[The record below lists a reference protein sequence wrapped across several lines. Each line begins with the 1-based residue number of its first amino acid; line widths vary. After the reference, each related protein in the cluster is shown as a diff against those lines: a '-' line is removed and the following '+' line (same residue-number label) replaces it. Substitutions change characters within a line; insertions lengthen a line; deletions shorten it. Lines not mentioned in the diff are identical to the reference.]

1 MADRTEAMD
10 MKRNVMTAAI
20 MLLCLL
26 LGTVC
31 SAEEKPPIQP
41 GVGVVIIG
49 GADFTTADFL
59 RAASEQMGAE
69 YQLGQELQQKL
80 ALFWYDKGF
89 VEDQTKM
96 SKDEM
101 IEFAKY
107 SGLDRIIYVT
117 TGTPVV
123 EQSKD
128 IWVGSIIRTSMNA
141 RVIVMEAD
149 GTMVDLFSASQNGDS
164 RSSEMRAKRDCFKKV
179 MREIRNHIEE
189 NKSGTKKAA

>member
-1 MADRTEAMD
+1 
-10 MKRNVMTAAI
+10 MKRVYMVLAV
-20 MLLCLL
+20 LVCCLL
-26 LGTVC
+26 FGAVC
-31 SAEEKPPIQP
+31 AAQEKPPVQP

-59 RAASEQMGAE
+59 KAASEQMGAE

-107 SGLDRIIYVT
+107 SGLNRIIYVT

-123 EQSKD
+123 ENSQNFLSGM
-128 IWVGSIIRTSMNA
+128 VIRASMNA

-164 RSSEMRAKRDCFKKV
+164 RASEMRAKRDCFKKV
-179 MREIRNHIEE
+179 MREIRQHIEE
-189 NKSGTKKAA
+189 NKGGTKKAA

>member
-1 MADRTEAMD
+1 
-10 MKRNVMTAAI
+10 MKRVWM
-20 MLLCLL
+20 MMSVLVCCLL
-26 LGTVC
+26 FSAVC
-31 SAEEKPPIQP
+31 AAQEKPPVQP

-59 RAASEQMGAE
+59 KAASEQMGAE

-107 SGLDRIIYVT
+107 SGLNRIIYVT

-123 EQSKD
+123 ENSQNFLSGM
-128 IWVGSIIRTSMNA
+128 VIRASMNA

-164 RSSEMRAKRDCFKKV
+164 RASEMRAKRDCFKKV
-179 MREIRNHIEE
+179 MREIRQHIEE
-189 NKSGTKKAA
+189 NKGGTKKAA

>member
-1 MADRTEAMD
+1 
-10 MKRNVMTAAI
+10 MKRICMVLTVLAC
-20 MLLCLL
+20 CLL
-26 LGTVC
+26 LGAVC
-31 SAEEKPPIQP
+31 SATEKPPVQP
-41 GVGVVIIG
+41 GVGVVIVG

-59 RAASEQMGAE
+59 KAASEQMGAE

-96 SKDEM
+96 SKEEM

-107 SGLDRIIYVT
+107 SGLDRIVYVT

-164 RSSEMRAKRDCFKKV
+164 RASEMRAKRDCFKKV
-179 MREIRNHIEE
+179 MREIRNYIEE

>member
-1 MADRTEAMD
+1 
-10 MKRNVMTAAI
+10 MKRVYMVLAV
-20 MLLCLL
+20 LVCCLL
-26 LGTVC
+26 FGAVC
-31 SAEEKPPIQP
+31 AAQEKPPVQP

-59 RAASEQMGAE
+59 KAASEQMGAE
-69 YQLGQELQQKL
+69 YQLGQDLQQKL

-107 SGLDRIIYVT
+107 SGLDRVIYVT

-149 GTMVDLFSASQNGDS
+149 GTMVDIFSASQNGDS
-164 RSSEMRAKRDCFKKV
+164 RASEMRAKRDCFKKI
-179 MREIRNHIEE
+179 MREIRQHIDET
-189 NKSGTKKAA
+189 KGGMKKAA

>member
-1 MADRTEAMD
+1 
-10 MKRNVMTAAI
+10 MKRIYMVLTA
-20 MLLCLL
+20 LVCCLFFSA
-26 LGTVC
+26 VC
-31 SAEEKPPIQP
+31 SANEKPPVQP

-59 RAASEQMGAE
+59 KAASEQMGAE

-96 SKDEM
+96 SKEEM

-164 RSSEMRAKRDCFKKV
+164 RASEMRAKRDCFKKI
-179 MREIRNHIEE
+179 MREIRTHIDET
-189 NKSGTKKAA
+189 KGGTKKAA

>member
-1 MADRTEAMD
+1 
-10 MKRNVMTAAI
+10 MKRVWMLMSVLVCCLFFSAVCAAQ
-20 MLLCLL
+20 
-26 LGTVC
+26 
-31 SAEEKPPIQP
+31 EKPPVQP

-59 RAASEQMGAE
+59 KAASEQMGAE

-80 ALFWYDKGF
+80 ARFWYDKGF

-101 IEFAKY
+101 IEFAKF

-123 EQSKD
+123 EQSRD
-128 IWVGSIIRTSMNA
+128 ILVGSIIRTSMNA

-149 GTMVDLFSASQNGDS
+149 GTMVDIFSASQNGDS
-164 RSSEMRAKRDCFKKV
+164 RASEMRAKRDCFKKV
-179 MREIRNHIEE
+179 MREIRQHIEA
-189 NKSGTKKAA
+189 NKGGTKKAA

>member
-1 MADRTEAMD
+1 MR
-10 MKRNVMTAAI
+10 RNVMTAAI

-26 LGTVC
+26 FGAVC
-31 SAEEKPPIQP
+31 TAEEKPPVQP

-80 ALFWYDKGF
+80 ALFWYEKGY

-96 SKDEM
+96 SKEEM

-107 SGLDRIIYVT
+107 SGLDRIVYVT

-141 RVIVMEAD
+141 RVIIMEAD

-164 RSSEMRAKRDCFKKV
+164 RASEMRAKRDCFKKV

>member
-1 MADRTEAMD
+1 MWDKGVLY
-10 MKRNVMTAAI
+10 MKRSLFTVVI
-20 MLLCLL
+20 LLVGLL
-26 LGTVC
+26 TCAFC
-31 SAEEKPPIQP
+31 SATEKPPVQP

-59 RAASEQMGAE
+59 KAASEQMGAE

-80 ALFWYDKGF
+80 ALFWYNKGF

-149 GTMVDLFSASQNGDS
+149 GTMVDIFSASQNGDS
-164 RSSEMRAKRDCFKKV
+164 RASEMRAKRDCFKKI
-179 MREIRNHIEE
+179 MREIRQHIDET
-189 NKSGTKKAA
+189 KGGTKKAA

>member
-1 MADRTEAMD
+1 MNRIAMALM
-10 MKRNVMTAAI
+10 
-20 MLLCLL
+20 MLVCCLFF
-26 LGTVC
+26 GAVC
-31 SAEEKPPIQP
+31 SAQEKPPVQP

-59 RAASEQMGAE
+59 KAASEQMGAE

-107 SGLDRIIYVT
+107 SGLDRIVYVT

-128 IWVGSIIRTSMNA
+128 IWVGSIIRASMNA

-149 GTMVDLFSASQNGDS
+149 GTMVDLFSAAQNGDS
-164 RSSEMRAKRDCFKKV
+164 RTSEMRAKRDCFKKI
-179 MREIRNHIEE
+179 MREIRQHIDE

>member
-1 MADRTEAMD
+1 
-10 MKRNVMTAAI
+10 MKRVWMLMSVLVCCLFFSAVCAAQ
-20 MLLCLL
+20 
-26 LGTVC
+26 
-31 SAEEKPPIQP
+31 EKPPVQP

-59 RAASEQMGAE
+59 KAASEQMGAE

-80 ALFWYDKGF
+80 ARFWYDKGF

-101 IEFAKY
+101 IEFAKF

-123 EQSKD
+123 EQSRD
-128 IWVGSIIRTSMNA
+128 ILVGSIIRTSMNA
-141 RVIVMEAD
+141 RVIVMEAN
-149 GTMVDLFSASQNGDS
+149 GTMVDIL
-164 RSSEMRAKRDCFKKV
+164 K
-179 MREIRNHIEE
+179 III
-189 NKSGTKKAA
+189 

>member
-1 MADRTEAMD
+1 
-10 MKRNVMTAAI
+10 MKRIFMVLTVLAC
-20 MLLCLL
+20 CLL
-26 LGTVC
+26 LGAVC
-31 SAEEKPPIQP
+31 SAKEKPPVQS

-59 RAASEQMGAE
+59 KAASEQMGAE

-107 SGLDRIIYVT
+107 SGLDRIVYVT

-123 EQSKD
+123 ENSQD
-128 IWVGSIIRTSMNA
+128 FFVGSIIRASMNA
-141 RVIVMEAD
+141 RVIIMEAD

-164 RSSEMRAKRDCFKKV
+164 RSSEMRAKRDCFKKI
-179 MREIRNHIEE
+179 MREIRQHIDESK
-189 NKSGTKKAA
+189 NGTKKAA

>member
-1 MADRTEAMD
+1 M
-10 MKRNVMTAAI
+10 MKRNLLVFAA
-20 MLLCLL
+20 LLVGLL
-26 LGTVC
+26 TC
-31 SAEEKPPIQP
+31 AACAAQEKPPVQP

-123 EQSKD
+123 ENSQD
-128 IWVGSIIRTSMNA
+128 FFIGSIIRASMNA

-179 MREIRNHIEE
+179 MREIRQHIEK
-189 NKSGTKKAA
+189 NKGGAKKAA

>member
-1 MADRTEAMD
+1 
-10 MKRNVMTAAI
+10 MKRVWMMI
-20 MLLCLL
+20 SVLVCCLL
-26 LGTVC
+26 FSTVC
-31 SAEEKPPIQP
+31 AAQEKPPVQP

-59 RAASEQMGAE
+59 KAASEQMGAE

-80 ALFWYDKGF
+80 ALFWYEKGF

-96 SKDEM
+96 SKEEM

-123 EQSKD
+123 ENSQD
-128 IWVGSIIRTSMNA
+128 FFIGSIIRASMNA

-179 MREIRNHIEE
+179 MREIRQHIEQ
-189 NKSGTKKAA
+189 NKGGTKKAA

>member
-1 MADRTEAMD
+1 MVLTVLAC
-10 MKRNVMTAAI
+10 
-20 MLLCLL
+20 CLL
-26 LGTVC
+26 LGAVC
-31 SAEEKPPIQP
+31 SANEKPPVQP

-59 RAASEQMGAE
+59 KAASEQMGAE

-80 ALFWYDKGF
+80 ALFWYDKGY

-107 SGLDRIIYVT
+107 SGLDRIVYVT

-141 RVIVMEAD
+141 RVIIMEAD

-179 MREIRNHIEE
+179 MREIRQHIDET
-189 NKSGTKKAA
+189 KGGTKKAA

>member
-1 MADRTEAMD
+1 MLMSVLVCCLFFSA
-10 MKRNVMTAAI
+10 VCAAQ
-20 MLLCLL
+20 
-26 LGTVC
+26 
-31 SAEEKPPIQP
+31 EKPPVQP
-41 GVGVVIIG
+41 GVGVVIVG

-59 RAASEQMGAE
+59 KAASEQMGAE

-80 ALFWYDKGF
+80 ARFWYDKGF

-101 IEFAKY
+101 IEFAKF

-123 EQSKD
+123 EQSRD
-128 IWVGSIIRTSMNA
+128 ILVGSIIRTSMNA

-149 GTMVDLFSASQNGDS
+149 GTMVDIFSASQNGDS
-164 RSSEMRAKRDCFKKV
+164 RASEMRAKRDCFKKI
-179 MREIRNHIEE
+179 MREIRQHIEE
-189 NKSGTKKAA
+189 NKGGTKKAA

>member
-1 MADRTEAMD
+1 
-10 MKRNVMTAAI
+10 MKRNLLMFAVLLVGLLACAVCAAQ
-20 MLLCLL
+20 
-26 LGTVC
+26 
-31 SAEEKPPIQP
+31 EKPPVQP

-59 RAASEQMGAE
+59 KAASEQMGAE

-107 SGLDRIIYVT
+107 SGLNRIIYVT

-123 EQSKD
+123 ENSQNFLSGM
-128 IWVGSIIRTSMNA
+128 VIRASMNA

-164 RSSEMRAKRDCFKKV
+164 RASEMRAKRDCFKKV
-179 MREIRNHIEE
+179 MREIRQHIEQ
-189 NKSGTKKAA
+189 NKGGTKKAA

>member
-1 MADRTEAMD
+1 MS
-10 MKRNVMTAAI
+10 AI
-20 MLLCLL
+20 ACCLL
-26 LGTVC
+26 FSVVC
-31 SAEEKPPIQP
+31 AAQEKPPVQS
-41 GVGVVIIG
+41 GVGVVIVG

-69 YQLGQELQQKL
+69 YQLGQALQQKL
-80 ALFWYDKGF
+80 ALYWYEKGF

-96 SKDEM
+96 SKEEM

-128 IWVGSIIRTSMNA
+128 IWVGTIIRTSMNA

-179 MREIRNHIEE
+179 MREIRQHIEE
-189 NKSGTKKAA
+189 SKGGSKKAA

>member
-1 MADRTEAMD
+1 MM
-10 MKRNVMTAAI
+10 MSVVVC
-20 MLLCLL
+20 CLL
-26 LGTVC
+26 FSVVC
-31 SAEEKPPIQP
+31 AAQEKPPVQS
-41 GVGVVIIG
+41 GVGVVIVG

-59 RAASEQMGAE
+59 RAASEQMGAD

-80 ALFWYDKGF
+80 ALFWYEKGF

-107 SGLDRIIYVT
+107 SVLDRIIYVT

-128 IWVGSIIRTSMNA
+128 IWVGTIIRTSMNA

-179 MREIRNHIEE
+179 MREIRQHIEE
-189 NKSGTKKAA
+189 SKGGAKKAA

>member
-1 MADRTEAMD
+1 
-10 MKRNVMTAAI
+10 MKRNLMTVAVLFA
-20 MLLCLL
+20 CLL
-26 LGTVC
+26 LNAVC
-31 SAEEKPPIQP
+31 AATEKPPVQS
-41 GVGVVIIG
+41 GVGVVIVG

-80 ALFWYDKGF
+80 ALFWYEKGF

-107 SGLDRIIYVT
+107 SGLKRIIYVT

-123 EQSKD
+123 ENSQD
-128 IWVGSIIRTSMNA
+128 FLTGAVIRASMNA

-164 RSSEMRAKRDCFKKV
+164 RASEMRAKRDCFKKV
-179 MREIRNHIEE
+179 MREIRKHIEE
-189 NKSGTKKAA
+189 NKGGMKKAA

>member
-1 MADRTEAMD
+1 MM
-10 MKRNVMTAAI
+10 MSVVVC
-20 MLLCLL
+20 CLL
-26 LGTVC
+26 FSVVC
-31 SAEEKPPIQP
+31 AAQEKPPVQS
-41 GVGVVIIG
+41 GVGVVIVG

-80 ALFWYDKGF
+80 ALFWYEKGF

-128 IWVGSIIRTSMNA
+128 IWVGTIIRTSMNA

-179 MREIRNHIEE
+179 MREIRQHIEE
-189 NKSGTKKAA
+189 SKGGVKKAA

>member
-1 MADRTEAMD
+1 
-10 MKRNVMTAAI
+10 MKRVFITMS
-20 MLLCLL
+20 MLVFCLL
-26 LGTVC
+26 FGAVC
-31 SAEEKPPIQP
+31 AAKEKPPVQP
-41 GVGVVIIG
+41 GVGVVIVG

-59 RAASEQMGAE
+59 KAASEQMGAE

-80 ALFWYDKGF
+80 ARFWYDKGF

-96 SKDEM
+96 SKEEM

-123 EQSKD
+123 ENSKD
-128 IWVGSIIRTSMNA
+128 ILVGGIIRASMNA
-141 RVIVMEAD
+141 RIIVMEAD

-179 MREIRNHIEE
+179 MREIRQHIEE
-189 NKSGTKKAA
+189 SKGKGKQAA

>member
-1 MADRTEAMD
+1 MM
-10 MKRNVMTAAI
+10 MSVVVC
-20 MLLCLL
+20 CLL
-26 LGTVC
+26 FSVVC
-31 SAEEKPPIQP
+31 AAQEKPPVQS
-41 GVGVVIIG
+41 GVGVVIVG

-80 ALFWYDKGF
+80 ALFWYEKGF

-96 SKDEM
+96 SKEEM

-128 IWVGSIIRTSMNA
+128 IWVGTIIRTSMNA

-179 MREIRNHIEE
+179 MREIRQHIEE
-189 NKSGTKKAA
+189 SKGGAKKAA

>member
-1 MADRTEAMD
+1 
-10 MKRNVMTAAI
+10 MKRNFAAT
-20 MLLCLL
+20 MAFMLCLL
-26 LGTVC
+26 ACAVC
-31 SAEEKPPIQP
+31 AAKEKPAVQP
-41 GVGVVIIG
+41 GVGVVIVG

-80 ALFWYDKGF
+80 ALFWYNKGF

-96 SKDEM
+96 SKEEM

-123 EQSKD
+123 ENSQNFLA
-128 IWVGSIIRTSMNA
+128 GAIIRASMNA

-179 MREIRNHIEE
+179 MREIRQHIEK
-189 NKSGTKKAA
+189 NKGGANKAA

>member
-1 MADRTEAMD
+1 
-10 MKRNVMTAAI
+10 MKRICM
-20 MLLCLL
+20 MLTLLACCLL
-26 LGTVC
+26 LSAVC
-31 SAEEKPPIQP
+31 AANEKPAVQS

-96 SKDEM
+96 SKEEM

-107 SGLDRIIYVT
+107 SGLERIIYVT

-179 MREIRNHIEE
+179 MREIRTHIEE
-189 NKSGTKKAA
+189 QKGGTKKAA

>member
-1 MADRTEAMD
+1 
-10 MKRNVMTAAI
+10 MKRVW
-20 MLLCLL
+20 MLMSVLVCCLFFS
-26 LGTVC
+26 TVC
-31 SAEEKPPIQP
+31 AAQEKPPVQP

-59 RAASEQMGAE
+59 KAASEQMGAE

-80 ALFWYDKGF
+80 ARFWYDKGF

-96 SKDEM
+96 SKEEM

-123 EQSKD
+123 ENSQD
-128 IWVGSIIRTSMNA
+128 FFIGSIIRASMNA

-179 MREIRNHIEE
+179 MREIRQHIEK
-189 NKSGTKKAA
+189 NKGGAKKAA

>member
-1 MADRTEAMD
+1 MMS
-10 MKRNVMTAAI
+10 VMVC
-20 MLLCLL
+20 CLL
-26 LGTVC
+26 FSVVC
-31 SAEEKPPIQP
+31 AAQEKPPVQS
-41 GVGVVIIG
+41 GVGVVIVG

-80 ALFWYDKGF
+80 ALFWYEKGF

-128 IWVGSIIRTSMNA
+128 IWVGTIIRTSMNA

-179 MREIRNHIEE
+179 MREIRQHIEE
-189 NKSGTKKAA
+189 SKGGAKKVA

>member
-1 MADRTEAMD
+1 
-10 MKRNVMTAAI
+10 MKRVYMVLAV
-20 MLLCLL
+20 LVCCLL
-26 LGTVC
+26 FGVVC
-31 SAEEKPPIQP
+31 AAQEKPPVQP

-59 RAASEQMGAE
+59 KAASEQMGAE

-107 SGLDRIIYVT
+107 SGLDRIVYVT

-128 IWVGSIIRTSMNA
+128 IWVGSIIRASMNA

-149 GTMVDLFSASQNGDS
+149 GTMVDLFSAAQNGDS
-164 RSSEMRAKRDCFKKV
+164 RTSEMRAKRDCFKKI
-179 MREIRNHIEE
+179 MREIRQHIDE

>member
-1 MADRTEAMD
+1 
-10 MKRNVMTAAI
+10 MKANYNKLWK
-20 MLLCLL
+20 LLIDKKMNKTTLQ
-26 LGTVC
+26 
-31 SAEEKPPIQP
+31 EKAGMSPN
-41 GVGVVIIG
+41 
-49 GADFTTADFL
+49 T
-59 RAASEQMGAE
+59 
-69 YQLGQELQQKL
+69 L
-80 ALFWYDKGF
+80 A
-89 VEDQTKM
+89 KM

-179 MREIRNHIEE
+179 MREIRQHIEE
-189 NKSGTKKAA
+189 NKGSTKKAA

>member
-1 MADRTEAMD
+1 MS
-10 MKRNVMTAAI
+10 VMVC
-20 MLLCLL
+20 CLL
-26 LGTVC
+26 FSVVC
-31 SAEEKPPIQP
+31 AAQEKPPVQS
-41 GVGVVIIG
+41 GVGVVIVG

-80 ALFWYDKGF
+80 ALFWYEKGF

-96 SKDEM
+96 SKEEM

-107 SGLDRIIYVT
+107 SGLDWIIYVT

-128 IWVGSIIRTSMNA
+128 IWVGTIIRTSMNA

-179 MREIRNHIEE
+179 MREIRQHIEE
-189 NKSGTKKAA
+189 SKGGAKKAETVNGGDRILY

>member
-1 MADRTEAMD
+1 
-10 MKRNVMTAAI
+10 MKRRFLTAAVLLAC
-20 MLLCLL
+20 LLCSV
-26 LGTVC
+26 VC
-31 SAEEKPPIQP
+31 AASEKPPVQS
-41 GVGVVIIG
+41 GVGVVIVG

-59 RAASEQMGAE
+59 KAASEQMGAE

-96 SKDEM
+96 SKEEM

-107 SGLDRIIYVT
+107 SGLKRIIYVT

-123 EQSKD
+123 ENSQD
-128 IWVGSIIRTSMNA
+128 FFVGAIIRASMNA

-164 RSSEMRAKRDCFKKV
+164 RASEMRAKRDCFKKV
-179 MREIRNHIEE
+179 MREIRQHIEE
-189 NKSGTKKAA
+189 NKGGVKKAA

>member
-1 MADRTEAMD
+1 
-10 MKRNVMTAAI
+10 MKRVYMVLAV
-20 MLLCLL
+20 LVCCLL
-26 LGTVC
+26 FGAVC
-31 SAEEKPPIQP
+31 AAQEKPPVQP

-59 RAASEQMGAE
+59 KAASEQMGAE

-80 ALFWYDKGF
+80 ALIWYDKGF

-123 EQSKD
+123 ENSQNFLSGM
-128 IWVGSIIRTSMNA
+128 VIRASMNA

-164 RSSEMRAKRDCFKKV
+164 RASEMRAKRDCFKKV
-179 MREIRNHIEE
+179 MREIRQHIEE
-189 NKSGTKKAA
+189 NKGGTKKAA